1 MDGAADQSAFCC
13 PARTVVCSLSL
24 LQVARSVCT
33 GCLESLLGQAAR
45 HSKAR
50 IDDAGASQ
58 VADLCVEAL
67 LLDEA
72 QNKVVEVITDQSAPM
87 MPPRALF
94 ASVF

>member
-1 MDGAADQSAFCC
+1 MLV
-13 PARTVVCSLSL
+13 PA
-24 LQVARSVCT
+24 
-33 GCLESLLGQAAR
+33 
-45 HSKAR
+45 
-50 IDDAGASQ
+50 Q

-87 MPPRALF
+87 MSPRALF

>member
-1 MDGAADQSAFCC
+1 MLVASGRSLCVSHLHSFVGRAAS
-13 PARTVVCSLSL
+13 
-24 LQVARSVCT
+24 
-33 GCLESLLGQAAR
+33 
-45 HSKAR
+45 HSKAH
-50 IDDAGASQ
+50 IDNAGASQ

>member
-1 MDGAADQSAFCC
+1 MSQAESHSRAHNDGS
-13 PARTVVCSLSL
+13 
-24 LQVARSVCT
+24 
-33 GCLESLLGQAAR
+33 
-45 HSKAR
+45 
-50 IDDAGASQ
+50 GASQ

>member
-1 MDGAADQSAFCC
+1 M
-13 PARTVVCSLSL
+13 CS
-24 LQVARSVCT
+24 
-33 GCLESLLGQAAR
+33 GCLGSFAGQAES
-45 HSKAR
+45 HSKAH